1 MQDNYIPRDLSW
13 LDFNGRVLNEAAN
26 PNVPVFERIKF
37 LAIFSSNL
45 DEFFRVRVSAL
56 RQFKKLR
63 KKTKEQ
69 LKVKPKKIL
78 KDVLDIIDQ
87 QQEKF
92 GKVFFEEIIPELN
105 NHEIYLK
112 DNLNYSPEE
121 KAAASAYFEKH
132 IKELIHLQE
141 LSEHF
146 PIPFLNN
153 RGLYFIVLTAK
164 KEHPYLF
171 ALPDTDRFV
180 SLKTD
185 KGLTVSFVDDIIR
198 DNLINLL
205 PEDEIKEVISIKL
218 SRDAEMYIDDEFTGD
233 LLDKIKKGI
242 SDRNFGLPT
251 RFLYDKEISEELL
264 FRIKSLFNLSSQDM
278 IQGGRYHNFHDL
290 FSFPKPA
297 AQNDQLNY
305 QPLPA
310 LDHHKID
317 VDQPVAA
324 AIRKEDLFLHFPYH
338 AFDCIPRLIEE
349 AAEDDKVESISITLY
364 RIGQA
369 SRLTEALKKAA
380 VNNKKVF
387 VFIEAKAR
395 FDEASNMFWGQQ
407 LTASGAKVVY
417 SFPQIKVH
425 AKILQISYVDNT
437 YISYIGT
444 GNFNEKNAKIY
455 TDFALLTA
463 NQTIGEDIRQ
473 VFQILQGKLILP
485 KHKKIKIAPFAL
497 RSFIEDSIQ
506 FEIAQAG
513 QGKEAQILAKLN
525 NLEDQDIIDQ
535 LTAAAEQGVKIKLLV
550 RGICCLNPNTHPNIE
565 IKRMVDR
572 FLEHARFY
580 YFFAEGKESMY
591 ISSADWMSRNLDRR
605 IEVACPIEQKEH
617 KKQLLEIF
625 DQQWNDQIKGGPH
638 FEIFDNKQ
646 FIKGKSAQEFIYEAL
661 NTSTNKK
668 RLLQE

>member
-26 PNVPVFERIKF
+26 PNVPVYERIKF

-69 LKVKPKKIL
+69 MKVKPKKIL
-78 KDVLDIIDQ
+78 KDVLEIINQ

-92 GKVFFEEIIPELN
+92 GQIFFDEIIPELKN
-105 NHEIYLK
+105 NGIHLK
-112 DNLNYSPEE
+112 DHHDFSPKE
-121 KAAASAYFEKH
+121 KASASQYFDEN
-132 IKELIHLQE
+132 IKDQIQLQE

-153 RGLYFIVLTAK
+153 RGIYFILMTANN
-164 KEHPYLF
+164 EHPLLF
-171 ALPDTDRFV
+171 ALPETSRFIT
-180 SLKTD
+180 LETEQNF
-185 KGLTVSFVDDIIR
+185 TVSFIDDIIR
-198 DNLINLL
+198 DNLDRLL
-205 PEDEIKEVISIKL
+205 PDDEIIEVISIKL

-242 SDRNFGLPT
+242 NDRNFGLPT
-251 RFLYDKEISEELL
+251 RFLYDKNISDELL
-264 FRIKSLFNLSSQDM
+264 GKIKTLFNLSSQDM

-290 FSFPKPA
+290 FGFPKPA
-297 AQNDQLNY
+297 NAPIHFNY
-305 QPLPA
+305 KPLPG
-310 LDHHKID
+310 LEHLKFKPGISITETIRNED
-317 VDQPVAA
+317 V
-324 AIRKEDLFLHFPYH
+324 FLHFPYH
-338 AFDCIPRLIEE
+338 SFDCIPRLIEE
-349 AAEDDKVESISITLY
+349 AAEDEKVDSISITLY
-364 RIGQA
+364 RIGEA

-380 VNNKKVF
+380 ENKKKVF

-407 LTASGAKVVY
+407 LAASGAKVVY

-425 AKILQISYVDNT
+425 AKILQISYLDAS

-463 NQTIGEDIRQ
+463 NQVIGEDIRQ
-473 VFQILQGKLILP
+473 VFQILQGRLILP

-497 RSFIEDSIQ
+497 RNFIEENIA
-506 FEIAQAG
+506 FEMEQAR
-513 QGKEAQILAKLN
+513 QGKKAIIIAKLN
-525 NLEDQDIIDQ
+525 NLEDQEIIDQ
-535 LTAAAEQGVKIKLLV
+535 LTVAAQQGVKIKLLV
-550 RGICCLNPNTHPNIE
+550 RGICCLHPDTHPNIE
-565 IKRMVDR
+565 IKRLVDR

-580 YFFAEGKESMY
+580 YFNADGKELMY

-605 IEVACPIEQKEH
+605 IEVACPIENGVH
-617 KKQLLEIF
+617 KDILLSIF
-625 DQQWNDQIKGGPH
+625 EKQWNDQIKSGPH
-638 FEIFDNKQ
+638 FELFTDNQ
-646 FIKGKSAQEFIYEAL
+646 FISGKSAQELLYEEL
-661 NTSTNKK
+661 LEMSKK
-668 RLLQE
+668 KVASGI